1 MIYLYKC
8 SNNTCSFKFVTTDN
22 TLTSCPNCCEKVD
35 IINENYEL
43 LVKQYIP
50 FKYDKTMASNAIK
63 NFMKKNLFTPSSF
76 RRDNSVN
83 NIIQIYLP
91 FFLYNVFV
99 DGELIFNSNDY
110 RYFKDKTYDYKE
122 TSSYLVKNN
131 NHLEFNN
138 IMCSSI
144 SFLTDYFLKIQ
155 PFDYKELR
163 DFVDV
168 DNILVGIGDLDG
180 EGKLDEVKTRCIDTS
195 ISFVSNSIKHQE
207 NVLNNNGINV
217 TSISTKN
224 VLLPVFILNTKYK
237 NKNYMF
243 IVNGQT
249 GKVIFNTT
257 DTVFGIKEVVIFGIL
272 LFMILFLITSL
283 VMYFV
288 YRVF

>member
-1 MIYLYKC
+1 MVYLYKC

-43 LVKQYIP
+43 PVKQYIP

-99 DGELIFNSNDY
+99 DGELAFNSNDY
-110 RYFKDKTYDYKE
+110 RYFKDKNYDYKE
-122 TSSYLVKNN
+122 TSSYLVRNN

-138 IMCSSI
+138 IKGSSI
-144 SFLTDYFLKIQ
+144 SSLPDIFLKS
-155 PFDYKELR
+155 PFHYDELSY
-163 DFVDV
+163 FEGVD
-168 DNILVGIGDLDG
+168 DILVGLGDLDS
-180 EGKLDEVKTRCIDTS
+180 ESTLDEVKSNCIDAS
-195 ISFVSNSIKHQE
+195 ISAVSKRIKHQE
-207 NVLNNNGINV
+207 NVLNNNSINV
-217 TSISTKN
+217 TSVSTKS
-224 VLLPVFILNTKYK
+224 VLLPFLILNKKYRD
-237 NKNYMF
+237 KNYMV

-249 GKVIFNTT
+249 GKVIFSN
-257 DTVFGIKEVVIFGIL
+257 DNVIYGIKEVVIFGIL